1 MNETVGLT
9 PLELARDL
17 LSRIDNGHVYARSR
31 RRRFRRGSIVVRMAS
46 LALSGASTIIL
57 GLQDLGFWAS
67 LGFAL
72 VALVTVVNTLEPF
85 FAWRSLWVLME
96 KTQYRFHRLRDDLT
110 FYLAAT
116 PADEVDRARIE
127 EMFERYQQI
136 WHEQSSRWLDFRR
149 SDSAGS

>member
-1 MNETVGLT
+1 VKDTVGLT
-9 PLELARDL
+9 PLELAQDL
-17 LSRIDNGHVYARSR
+17 LSRIERGHAYARDR
-31 RRRFRRGSIVVRMAS
+31 RRRFRHRSVAVRLVS

-57 GLQDLGFWAS
+57 GLQNLDFWAS

-72 VALVTVVNTLEPF
+72 VALVTVVNGLEPF

-96 KTQYRFHRLRDDLT
+96 ETQHRFHRLEDDVT

-116 PADEVDRARIE
+116 PADQVDPARIE

-136 WHEQSSRWLDFRR
+136 WDQQGDRWLEFRR
-149 SDSAGS
+149 STSSDP